1 MSVINVM
8 GSIKRAVP
16 QGSGHHEIL
25 PEGAI
30 LIQSLKDVNIPKIA
44 FEDEVCKF
52 DFLFVAIRPIDVT
65 ALLLTP
71 L

>member
-8 GSIKRAVP
+8 GSIKRAAP
-16 QGSGHHEIL
+16 HSSGHHEIL
-25 PEGAI
+25 AEGAI

-52 DFLFVAIRPIDVT
+52 DFINAQIGSNF
-65 ALLLTP
+65 LLLSDR
-71 L
+71 LM

>member
-16 QGSGHHEIL
+16 QGSGHHEI
-25 PEGAI
+25 PSEGAI
-30 LIQSLKDVNIPKIA
+30 LIQCLKDVNIPKIA

-52 DFLFVAIRPIDVT
+52 DFMNAQIGSIF
-65 ALLLTP
+65 LLLSDR
-71 L
+71 LM

>member
-16 QGSGHHEIL
+16 QGSGHHEI
-25 PEGAI
+25 PSEGAI
-30 LIQSLKDVNIPKIA
+30 LIRSLKDVNVPKIA

-52 DFLFVAIRPIDVT
+52 DFINAHIGSNF
-65 ALLLTP
+65 LLLSDR
-71 L
+71 LL